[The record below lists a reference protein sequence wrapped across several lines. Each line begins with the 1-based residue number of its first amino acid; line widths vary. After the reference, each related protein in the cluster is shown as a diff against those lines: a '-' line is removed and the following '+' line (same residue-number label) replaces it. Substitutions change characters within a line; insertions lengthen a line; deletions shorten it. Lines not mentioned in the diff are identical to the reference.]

1 MRLNDRETEDIIFE
15 RIQKFI
21 EAIAL
26 ESDEVSQL
34 KELYGTDFLTKQYY
48 LPISKF

>member
-1 MRLNDRETEDIIFE
+1 MNDKETEDIINE
-15 RIQKFI
+15 RIHKFTRGT
-21 EAIAL
+21 AL
-26 ESDEVSQL
+26 ATDEVSQL